1 MNDRI
6 RLKAIEMHNYRR
18 SNLAMGKVRKN
29 NGNYLPSAANMI
41 NLRYDCDLETSAR
54 LSVNRCSE
62 STDPSLP
69 SDVQENIRGV
79 QKSMARYRVNAIEL
93 AVKHWWSQVRMVNGI
108 GMAVTYRA
116 MHVGST
122 ISYFTRVRRF

>member
-69 SDVQENIRGV
+69 SDVQENIRRRR
-79 QKSMARYRVNAIEL
+79 SPCSLPVNAIEL